1 MKLKRLFWASIPFFF
16 LISCSSNNGLIP
28 GQQSA
33 IQKNI
38 YSEYMRIAD
47 EYFNLKKFDKALIY
61 YKECLSF
68 SEYHKAATY
77 KLAKTYVMQKNY
89 KEAIPLFK
97 ELLLD
102 DSNNQSL
109 IESLAYCYAMSS
121 EKNKAEELYLNLI
134 NDYGNQSSYYENLI
148 ILYIQDK
155 KREQSENLLTQLKEK
170 FPDCSNIQKLE
181 SEIEKLE

>member
-1 MKLKRLFWASIPFFF
+1 
-16 LISCSSNNGLIP
+16 
-28 GQQSA
+28 
-33 IQKNI
+33 
-38 YSEYMRIAD
+38 
-47 EYFNLKKFDKALIY
+47 
-61 YKECLSF
+61 
-68 SEYHKAATY
+68 
-77 KLAKTYVMQKNY
+77 MQKNY

-121 EKNKAEELYLNLI
+121 EKDKAEELYLNLI

-155 KREQSENLLTQLKEK
+155 KKEQSENLLTQLKEK

-181 SEIEKLE
+181 NEIDKLE